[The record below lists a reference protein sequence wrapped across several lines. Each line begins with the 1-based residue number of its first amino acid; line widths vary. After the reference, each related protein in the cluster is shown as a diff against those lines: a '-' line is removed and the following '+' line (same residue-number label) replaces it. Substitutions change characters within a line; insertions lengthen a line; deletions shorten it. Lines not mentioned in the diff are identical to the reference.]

1 MFRLFPS
8 EEFRECHVND
18 SLRKR
23 YAVSNYG
30 RLVSFTKEIHD
41 GTLLKGST
49 AEGYRTL
56 AYALFKKG
64 KRKSKCVFIY
74 KMVAE
79 AFLERPSEDHKYVI
93 HLDHSRDNDT
103 VDNLKWVTREELT
116 AHNMKSPRVMAANKQ
131 PRLGIGKLTSTQVM
145 YIKKRLADPNRKT
158 RAKMI
163 AKQFGVS
170 EMQISRIK
178 SGENWGHI
186 VV

>member
-1 MFRLFPS
+1 M
-8 EEFRECHVND
+8 EEFREFHVHD

-30 RLVSFTKEIHD
+30 RLVSFTTDIQK
-41 GTLLKGST
+41 GTLLRGST
-49 AEGYRTL
+49 AEGYKTL
-56 AYALFKKG
+56 AYALFKNG
-64 KRKSKCVFIY
+64 KRKSKCVFVY
-74 KMVAE
+74 KKVAE
-79 AFLERPSEDHKYVI
+79 LFVKKTSPDQTFVI
-93 HLDHSRDNDT
+93 HLDHSRDNDKAE
-103 VDNLKWVTREELT
+103 NLRWATREELT
-116 AHNMKSPRVMAANKQ
+116 AHNRKSPRVMAANKQ

-145 YIKKRLADPNRKT
+145 YIKKRLQDPKRKT